1 MIGLESK
8 MKGVCVMVFI
18 LLTFGA
24 MMEPVSAQGGFVTV
38 QAKLIPPNP
47 YQVYTSE
54 TYSLTIGVQYN
65 VPTGYYLWIESPP
78 YRTDGMTVSGS
89 GMTAFSLVLTAPSTP
104 GTYTLP
110 LTLYGQTREAVR
122 FVMDTASVTYRVIQ
136 PIVTDW
142 DVEKVWLDPAA
153 PGAGDKVTFHTT
165 ISLLSTN
172 SKDSLSVDVACSLDK
187 RLYYAGSL
195 AFAPQ
200 PSKQDV
206 TIPEVWTATK
216 GDHTLTCFV
225 DPNHKHN
232 DPTPYPNYDYKT
244 IKFTV
249 QPYYA
254 IIESITTSPSPEV
267 KEGDE
272 FDVVVRIAYHFPG
285 MATLKVS
292 HRNNQTTPPFE
303 ERVDSVKLTG
313 SGTKDYIFKTR
324 APFSTPTYGV
334 NLACMQTYVLYGQG
348 SVMFDKG
355 AGWQKTD
362 PGWTAYYNVTVRR
375 PTYYALFNQV
385 SAQYVGSANA
395 TGHVTI
401 TLLVRYLL
409 PIQTGLR
416 ITITRFDNAVHR

>member
-1 MIGLESK
+1 MTASGIEGKMISATLQVQGVTSEATEATVNNLAIGILAIIVALVVVGGILAVKRLRSRHPKVFCIGCGARLASGVEFCPKCGAKQVRILRVEGGEGTGMIGLESK
-8 MKGVCVMVFI
+8 MKAVYVMVFI

-110 LTLYGQTREAVR
+110 LTLYGQTRGAAR
-122 FVMDTASVTYRVIQ
+122 SVMDTASVTYRVIQ

-142 DVEKVWLDPAA
+142 DVEKVSLDPAA

-195 AFAPQ
+195 TFAPQ

-216 GDHTLTCFV
+216 GDNTLTCFV

-272 FDVVVRIAYHFPG
+272 FDVVVTDH
-285 MATLKVS
+285 V
-292 HRNNQTTPPFE
+292 
-303 ERVDSVKLTG
+303 
-313 SGTKDYIFKTR
+313 
-324 APFSTPTYGV
+324 PFSWYGHFEGESP
-334 NLACMQTYVLYGQG
+334 Q
-348 SVMFDKG
+348 
-355 AGWQKTD
+355 
-362 PGWTAYYNVTVRR
+362 
-375 PTYYALFNQV
+375 
-385 SAQYVGSANA
+385 
-395 TGHVTI
+395 
-401 TLLVRYLL
+401 
-409 PIQTGLR
+409 
-416 ITITRFDNAVHR
+416 